1 MSVAWSTIGHKV
13 RLIVSGACRWLGLP
27 DRRPVMVA
35 AVVLIAVLLG
45 AFGAAAGSW
54 VSAHAL
60 ADLPSEATL
69 ADLTRRAAGV
79 DAAPV
84 VSRETSPRTAASFAT
99 DISLD
104 TGWDPAQ
111 ARQRYAAAGW
121 SVSPLTVIDDQA
133 SVLYPG
139 DQAISYLPSRYARF
153 TAESNG
159 SIIEV
164 SGGFVADDGV
174 VRLAGWAA
182 GSPAMPA
189 LTLAGTALGLI
200 AGWLLAATTVRRVR
214 PTHPVHRITVSA
226 LTAAALLV
234 LAAPGVALY
243 ANLARML
250 RPHADTTGPVA
261 TVHSALTAGP
271 YWSAA
276 PTWLLLGLT
285 VAGGL
290 IAVITLIFTA
300 SPITNQRGPGG

>member
-1 MSVAWSTIGHKV
+1 MSVSWSTIGHKV
-13 RLIVSGACRWLGLP
+13 RLIVSGARRWLGLP

-69 ADLTRRAAGV
+69 ADLTRRATGV
-79 DAAPV
+79 DAAPI
-84 VSRETSPRTAASFAT
+84 VSRETSPRTAARFAT

-111 ARQRYAAAGW
+111 ARQRHAAAGW
-121 SVSPLTVIDDQA
+121 SVSPLTVVDDQT

-139 DQAISYLPSRYARF
+139 DKTISYRYARF

-159 SIIEV
+159 LIIVV

-200 AGWLLAATTVRRVR
+200 TGWLLAATTVRRVR

-226 LTAAALLV
+226 LTATALLV
-234 LAAPGVALY
+234 LAAPAIALY
-243 ANLARML
+243 GNLARML
-250 RPHADTTGPVA
+250 RPHADTSGPVA

-285 VAGGL
+285 VAGCL
-290 IAVITLIFTA
+290 IAVITLVLTA
-300 SPITNQRGPGG
+300 SPITSQRGPGG